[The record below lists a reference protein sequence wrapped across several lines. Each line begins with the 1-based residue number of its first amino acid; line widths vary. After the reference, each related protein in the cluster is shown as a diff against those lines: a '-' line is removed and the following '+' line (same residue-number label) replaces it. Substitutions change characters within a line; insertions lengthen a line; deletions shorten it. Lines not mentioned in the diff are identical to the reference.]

1 MDRLG
6 FFKHGFSALMDA
18 ASSVVG
24 MKKAVESLSEAVD
37 EALSNIQTEMCLHL
51 PSLEAKMYEDPT
63 NTLSELAQMGYTSL
77 EVGAYYGDTIHDQ
90 KVGAFRDMVRKVG
103 LKVVAAHLNRE
114 YKEEAV
120 PEGAEG
126 AEGAS
131 QGAEG
136 AVQAAEGA
144 SQEVEGAVQE
154 VEGAGQGAEGA
165 VQGAEGASVAEG
177 VTETAEQAEQS
188 DAPKSY
194 PAEQKWWSAALDVAK
209 QLGCKRV
216 VMAKV
221 PAFPPEQTAEMAQTY
236 AEYFSRVS
244 AMAAERGLEFCYH
257 PAAAELKPADGAS
270 FLDLIAANA
279 VAEEVKFQIDTFE
292 ARQADVDIYSLLK
305 QYKHRISSLHLHD
318 RSTVCESGEIDFD
331 AVIKYASQCGV
342 NDIIIEVRNFTL
354 PPMNCVERS
363 IQNVMSLASVR
374 L

>member
-6 FFKHGFSALMDA
+6 FFKHALSGLMDA
-18 ASSVVG
+18 ATTVVG
-24 MKKAVESLSEAVD
+24 MKQAVEQMTEAVD

-51 PSLEAKMYEDPT
+51 PSLEAKMYEDPV

-90 KVGAFRDMVRKVG
+90 KVGAFRDMVRKAG

-131 QGAEG
+131 QEVEG
-136 AVQAAEGA
+136 AVQAAEG
-144 SQEVEGAVQE
+144 VVR
-154 VEGAGQGAEGA
+154 
-165 VQGAEGASVAEG
+165 GAEGASVAEG
-177 VTETAEQAEQS
+177 VAEAAEQAEQS

-270 FLDLIAANA
+270 FLDLIATNA

-292 ARQADVDIYSLLK
+292 AKQVDVDIYSLLK

>member
-6 FFKHGFSALMDA
+6 FFKHALSGLMDA
-18 ASSVVG
+18 ATTVVG
-24 MKKAVESLSEAVD
+24 MKQAVEQMTEAVD

-90 KVGAFRDMVRKVG
+90 KVGAFRDMVRNAG

-126 AEGAS
+126 A
-131 QGAEG
+131 
-136 AVQAAEGA
+136 
-144 SQEVEGAVQE
+144 SQEVESVVQE
-154 VEGAGQGAEGA
+154 AEGVGQEA
-165 VQGAEGASVAEG
+165 EGVVQGAEGASVAEG
-177 VTETAEQAEQS
+177 VAEAAEQAEQS

-221 PAFPPEQTAEMAQTY
+221 PAFPAEQTVEMAQTY

-292 ARQADVDIYSLLK
+292 AKQADVDIYSLLK
-305 QYKHRISSLHLHD
+305 QYKHRIASLHLHD